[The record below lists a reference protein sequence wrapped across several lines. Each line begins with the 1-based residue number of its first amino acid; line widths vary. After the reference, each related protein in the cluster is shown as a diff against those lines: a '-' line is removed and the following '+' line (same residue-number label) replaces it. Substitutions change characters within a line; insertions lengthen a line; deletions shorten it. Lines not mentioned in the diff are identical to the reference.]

1 MQMSIHSPLPALAK
15 RVFISK
21 GSCLRWAS
29 DLFSQFA
36 FACIGQAIY
45 FYDNPQKHPLLPSLG
60 RGQISPRTYGDKY
73 T

>member
-36 FACIGQAIY
+36 FARCGQATY
-45 FYDNPQKHPLLPSLG
+45 FPNLPLPTLG
-60 RGQISPRTYGDKY
+60 KSFFDLFHYFFAFLASRSI
-73 T
+73 

>member
-1 MQMSIHSPLPALAK
+1 MLMSIHSPLPALAK

-45 FYDNPQKHPLLPSLG
+45 YL
-60 RGQISPRTYGDKY
+60 
-73 T
+73 